1 MKNILII
8 LAFASMVTLGCST
21 NQKNDA
27 ADADSNRIDTSMTD
41 QSSENMNNG
50 AMGDTTGIIND
61 TTSMDTSNN
70 MQ

>member
-8 LAFASMVTLGCST
+8 LAFAGMVTLGCST

-27 ADADSNRIDTSMTD
+27 ADADSNRIDTSMTN

-50 AMGDTTGIIND
+50 AVGDTTGMNND